1 MPTGLALG
9 EHMSAPEA
17 ERRAVEEFPVLRK
30 LIDLRST
37 AQWSFFPVV
46 TASEVTEIRGVRA
59 WVHGWADALLVR
71 HSSDAAAL
79 RVNPDDEIVWQQDG
93 GLADVVDRLN
103 ELPPPESSR
112 APSLAI
118 ARADRLLWTP
128 GRSL

>member
-1 MPTGLALG
+1 MTGNR
-9 EHMSAPEA
+9 S
-17 ERRAVEEFPVLRK
+17 LRK

-46 TASEVTEIRGVRA
+46 TAGEVTEIRGVRA
-59 WVHGWADALLVR
+59 WVYGWADALLVR

-93 GLADVVDRLN
+93 GLAEVVDRLN
-103 ELPPPESSR
+103 ELPPPKSSHS
-112 APSLAI
+112 PSLAI
-118 ARADRLLWTP
+118 GHARRLLWIP